1 MNLPPHISKIGLFT
15 GQMYLVGA
23 VCHIYKSYGLSD
35 PCKKQTN
42 LAIICSSVYATTM
55 VHWHNMKSSGIAK
68 TVDMITVVASALFIS
83 FHESYKWNRGRELW
97 NSVLLLGGVT
107 YVVNTAILSVPLFP
121 SIDIEMLQMITTVT
135 HTFLLHVMLN
145 LTVIW
150 SVWSDSF

>member
-1 MNLPPHISKIGLFT
+1 MYLPPHISKIGLFT

-23 VCHIYKSYGLSD
+23 VYHIYKSYGLSD

-55 VHWHNMKSSGIAK
+55 VHWHNMKPSGIAK
-68 TVDMITVVASALFIS
+68 TVDMITVVASALFVS

-107 YVVNTAILSVPLFP
+107 YVANTAILTVPLFP
-121 SIDIEMLQMITTVT
+121 SIDNEMLQLLTTIA
-135 HTFLLHVMLN
+135 HTFLLHVMPN
-145 LTVIW
+145 LTVMW
-150 SVWSDSF
+150 SV

>member
-1 MNLPPHISKIGLFT
+1 
-15 GQMYLVGA
+15 MYLVGA

-55 VHWHNMKSSGIAK
+55 VHWYNMKPSGIAK
-68 TVDMITVVASALFIS
+68 MVDMITAVASALFVS

-107 YVVNTAILSVPLFP
+107 YVVNTAILTVPLFP
-121 SIDIEMLQMITTVT
+121 SIDIEMLQMITTVA
-135 HTFLLHVMLN
+135 HTFLLHVMPN

-150 SVWSDSF
+150 SVWSDSV

>member
-55 VHWHNMKSSGIAK
+55 VHWYNMKPSGIAK

-107 YVVNTAILSVPLFP
+107 YVVNTAILTVPLFP
-121 SIDIEMLQMITTVT
+121 SIDIEKLQMITTVA
-135 HTFLLHVMLN
+135 HTFLLHIMPN

>member
-42 LAIICSSVYATTM
+42 LAIICSSVYTTTM
-55 VHWHNMKSSGIAK
+55 VHWYNMKPSGIAK

-121 SIDIEMLQMITTVT
+121 SIDIEKLQMITTVT
-135 HTFLLHVMLN
+135 HTFLLHVMPN

>member
-55 VHWHNMKSSGIAK
+55 VHWHNMKPSGIAK

-121 SIDIEMLQMITTVT
+121 SIDIEKLQMLTTVA
-135 HTFLLHVMLN
+135 HTFLLHIMPN

>member
-55 VHWHNMKSSGIAK
+55 VHWHNMKPSGIAK

-121 SIDIEMLQMITTVT
+121 SIDIEMLQMLTTVA
-135 HTFLLHVMLN
+135 HTFLLHIMPN